1 MYTKNMYTVFICPHV
16 SIIQEHVRTSK
27 H

>member
-16 SIIQEHVRTSK
+16 STIQVHARTSK